1 MGPLPLTH
9 GEAVSRL
16 LPQPD
21 PIDMGLDAVELIMET
36 EEIFGITITDAQ
48 AASIVSVSDFISL
61 VQKAVGSTD
70 IDRPC
75 LSQLAFHHIRLAL
88 TRATKAPRSRIKLTT
103 SIKSLF
109 PPPRRNQTWLHFQR
123 LVTPLKLAHPSD
135 SLLLWMP
142 GTVANLIRMELVRN
156 ALILTANR
164 DWTHQEVRQV
174 VRMLVSEYSESH
186 RFYDHTRL
194 VQDLGLG

>member
-1 MGPLPLTH
+1 
-9 GEAVSRL
+9 
-16 LPQPD
+16 
-21 PIDMGLDAVELIMET
+21 MGLDAVELIMET

-61 VQKAVGSTD
+61 VQNAVDSKD

-75 LSQLAFHHIRLAL
+75 LCQHAFHRIRLAL
-88 TRATKAPRSRIKLTT
+88 TRATKTPRSRIKLTT

-123 LVTPLKLAHPSD
+123 LITPLKLDHPSD

-142 GTVANLIRMELVRN
+142 GTVADLIRMELVRK
-156 ALILTANR
+156 ALILTANH
-164 DWTHQEVRQV
+164 DWSHQEVRQI
-174 VRMLVSEYSESH
+174 VRMLVSDYSGSH
-186 RFYDHTRL
+186 RFRDHARL
-194 VQDLGLG
+194 VQDLGLD